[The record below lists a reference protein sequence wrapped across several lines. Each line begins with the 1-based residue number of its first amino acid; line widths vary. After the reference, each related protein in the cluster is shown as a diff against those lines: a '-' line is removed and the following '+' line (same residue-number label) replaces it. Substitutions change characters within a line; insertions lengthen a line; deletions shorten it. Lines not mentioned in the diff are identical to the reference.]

1 LIDKHGYFDG
11 PEEEEKKE
19 DDLATTKA

>member
-11 PEEEEKKE
+11 PEEEEKKD